1 MMNKAIITACMAL
14 AIVVSGVAQNQV
26 LPLTGDAAR
35 KYQEKD
41 YLAAKEIIDQSVNGD
56 GAQDAYTWQVKGHI
70 YKELYKENE
79 KFDMDS
85 KSRGIAVESFF
96 NCIKYDSEDKYLEW
110 NGTSLRFLASTYW
123 NDAVSIMEK
132 QDRKPMAK
140 SEEFFETYIDIMKR
154 ARPDEQTSGFTLD
167 FYRAYATAN
176 RKIIER
182 LRNADVDPEEYAVEL
197 KRVEESYQ
205 KALKEKK
212 DDYGSNYNYA
222 INLYNEAAYRIG
234 KIPIEADLTM
244 IMLEQAGCIEIFKR
258 ALPIA
263 NVAQDL
269 RPGRTEILK
278 ALRAIH
284 LSLNNHED
292 FDHYNN
298 LVREK
303 QGELLIDEKTRY
315 ELNRGIFEEKLDND

>member
-1 MMNKAIITACMAL
+1 MKKVFLTALL
-14 AIVVSGVAQNQV
+14 AIATVVSGVAQSQV

-41 YLAAKEIIDQSVNGD
+41 YLAAKKLIEQSVKGD

-85 KSRGIAVESFF
+85 KSRAIAVESFF
-96 NCIKYDSEDKYLEW
+96 KCITYDEEDKYLEW

-132 QDRKPMAK
+132 QDRKQMVK
-140 SEEFFETYIDIMKR
+140 SEEFFKTYIDIMQR
-154 ARPDEQTSGFTLD
+154 ARPDEETSGFTLD
-167 FYRAYATAN
+167 FYRAFATAN

-182 LRNADVDPEEYAVEL
+182 LRTADEDPEEYAVEL
-197 KRVEESYQ
+197 KRVEESYK
-205 KALKEKK
+205 KALKQKS

-263 NVAQDL
+263 NLAQDL

-284 LSLNNHED
+284 LSLNNHAE
-292 FDHYNN
+292 FDRYNK

-303 QGELLIDEKTRY
+303 QGELIIDEETKF
-315 ELNRGIFEEKLDND
+315 ELNRKFYKEEKILD

>member
-1 MMNKAIITACMAL
+1 MMRKALLTVVMAIGIC
-14 AIVVSGVAQNQV
+14 AAGIAQGGV

-35 KYQEKD
+35 KYQ
-41 YLAAKEIIDQSVNGD
+41 AKEYLEAKTLIDESIQGE
-56 GAQDAYTWQVKGHI
+56 GAADAYSWQVRGHI

-79 KFDMDS
+79 KFDMNS
-85 KSRGIAVESFF
+85 KSREIAVESFF
-96 NCIKYDSEDKYLEW
+96 KCMDLDTDNKYLEW

-132 QDRKPMAK
+132 QDREKMAMA
-140 SEEFFETYIDIMKR
+140 EEFFNTYIDIMKR
-154 ARPDEQTSGFTLD
+154 ARPQEDTQSFALD

-182 LRNADVDPEEYAVEL
+182 LRKADAAPEDYVVEFQ
-197 KRVEESYQ
+197 RVEESYQ
-205 KALKEKK
+205 KALEIKS

-234 KIPIEADLTM
+234 RIDPEAPLTHV
-244 IMLEQAGCIEIFKR
+244 ILTQSGCIEIFKR

-263 NVAQDL
+263 KLAEDL
-269 RPGRTEILK
+269 RPGRIEILK

-284 LSLNNHED
+284 LSLSNHDE
-292 FDHYNN
+292 FDRYNR

-303 QGELLIDEKTRY
+303 QGELILDGETKMKLSRDFFKKET
-315 ELNRGIFEEKLDND
+315 LDN

>member
-1 MMNKAIITACMAL
+1 MMKKAMISALFAITVCVAG
-14 AIVVSGVAQNQV
+14 IAQNAV
-26 LPLTGDAAR
+26 LPLTGEAAR

-41 YLAAKEIIDQSVNGD
+41 YLAAKELIEKSIQGD
-56 GAQDAYTWQVKGHI
+56 GAEDAYTWQVKGHI

-79 KFDMDS
+79 KFDMNS
-85 KSRGIAVESFF
+85 KSREIAVESFF
-96 NCIKYDSEDKYLEW
+96 KCIEFDEENKYLEW
-110 NGTSLRFLASTYW
+110 NGTSLRFIASTYW

-132 QDRKPMAK
+132 QDREKMPKA
-140 SEEFFETYIDIMKR
+140 EGFFKVYIDIMQR
-154 ARPDEQTSGFTLD
+154 ARPDEDTKGFSLD
-167 FYRAYATAN
+167 FYRAYATSN

-182 LRNADVDPEEYAVEL
+182 LRKADSAPEDYAIEL
-197 KRVEESYQ
+197 RRVEESYK
-205 KALKEKK
+205 KALKIKS

-263 NVAQDL
+263 IKAQDL
-269 RPGRTEILK
+269 RPGRMEILK

-284 LSLNNHED
+284 LSLSNHDE
-292 FDHYNN
+292 FDHFNK
-298 LVREK
+298 LIREK
-303 QGELLIDEKTRY
+303 QGELILDDETRF
-315 ELNRGIFEEKLDND
+315 ELNRKFYKEEKLD